1 MRAKI
6 AKQLIVGFGITAMT
20 LSGTA
25 VIARA
30 DPPPDKK
37 QQHEKHAQPKPAQ
50 AQAKPP
56 QPQGHQAQPRAPQPA
71 PQAQQ
76 HAQRPAEPAHRQA
89 PPQALPRPQPPQQ
102 ARREAAP
109 HSPPP
114 QQVRQDQA
122 GQQPPHPQQH
132 AAPPAERAQPAR
144 ASRQQPQEIRGS
156 APQTQVVRAAP
167 RPIPPPPARV
177 SAPASAPVN
186 STVQRVRLAPQA
198 QQAVI
203 TQQQRRITQY
213 SADLSQG
220 RRVAE
225 QQSVELQRQHR
236 TAQYRFMQGYV
247 SGLQQQEVALRDY
260 RYYNY
265 DSDPYFYTPA
275 DYRYYRGDS
284 YYETNEY
291 GIALLRKALNNGY
304 REGWLAGTADREDG
318 WRPSY
323 GSSYAYRDAN
333 YGYNGYYLDRG
344 AYNYYFRE
352 GFRRGYDDGYNRSY
366 RYGRYSNGTRSL
378 LGSVLNV
385 VLRIEHLG

>member
-1 MRAKI
+1 MRARI
-6 AKQLIVGFGITAMT
+6 AKQLIAGIGISAIT
-20 LSGTA
+20 LCGSA
-25 VIARA
+25 VVARA

-37 QQHEKHAQPKPAQ
+37 QHEKHAQAKPAQ
-50 AQAKPP
+50 AQPKPP
-56 QPQGHQAQPRAPQPA
+56 QPQGHQPPPRAPQHPA

-76 HAQRPAEPAHRQA
+76 HAQRPAEQAHRQP
-89 PPQALPRPQPPQQ
+89 PPQAPPRPQPAQQ
-102 ARREAAP
+102 ARHEATP
-109 HSPPP
+109 HSQPA
-114 QQVRQDQA
+114 QQARKDEPR
-122 GQQPPHPQQH
+122 QQPPHPQQH
-132 AAPPAERAQPAR
+132 AARPAEHAQPVR
-144 ASRQQPQEIRGS
+144 ETRQQPQEFRGGG
-156 APQTQVVRAAP
+156 PKKQEVRAVP

-177 SAPASAPVN
+177 SVPASGPVN
-186 STVQRVRLAPQA
+186 SSVRRVRLAPQA

-260 RYYNY
+260 RYYDY

-275 DYRYYRGDS
+275 DYRYYRGDQ

-291 GIALLRKALNNGY
+291 GIALLRQALNNGY
-304 REGWLAGTADREDG
+304 RQGWLAGTADREDG
-318 WRPSY
+318 WRPGY
-323 GSSYAYRDAN
+323 ASSYAYHDAN

-344 AYNYYFRE
+344 TYNYYFRE
-352 GFRRGYDDGYNRSY
+352 GFRRGYDDGYSSSY

-378 LGSVLNV
+378 LGSVLNL
-385 VLRIEHLG
+385 VLRVDRLG

>member
-1 MRAKI
+1 M
-6 AKQLIVGFGITAMT
+6 
-20 LSGTA
+20 
-25 VIARA
+25 
-30 DPPPDKK
+30 
-37 QQHEKHAQPKPAQ
+37 
-50 AQAKPP
+50 
-56 QPQGHQAQPRAPQPA
+56 
-71 PQAQQ
+71 
-76 HAQRPAEPAHRQA
+76 
-89 PPQALPRPQPPQQ
+89 
-102 ARREAAP
+102 
-109 HSPPP
+109 
-114 QQVRQDQA
+114 
-122 GQQPPHPQQH
+122 
-132 AAPPAERAQPAR
+132 
-144 ASRQQPQEIRGS
+144 
-156 APQTQVVRAAP
+156 
-167 RPIPPPPARV
+167 
-177 SAPASAPVN
+177 
-186 STVQRVRLAPQA
+186 
-198 QQAVI
+198 I

-260 RYYNY
+260 RYYDY

-291 GIALLRKALNNGY
+291 GIALLRQALNNGY
-304 REGWLAGTADREDG
+304 REGWQAGTADREDG

-323 GSSYAYRDAN
+323 GTSYAYRDAN

-344 AYNYYFRE
+344 TYNYYFRE
-352 GFRRGYDDGYNRSY
+352 GFRRGYDDGYNSSY

-385 VLRIEHLG
+385 VLRVERLG

>member
-6 AKQLIVGFGITAMT
+6 AKQLIAGIGISAIT
-20 LSGTA
+20 LCGTA

-37 QQHEKHAQPKPAQ
+37 QHEKHGQAKPAQ
-50 AQAKPP
+50 AKPKPP
-56 QPQGHQAQPRAPQPA
+56 QPQGHQAPPRAPQHRA

-76 HAQRPAEPAHRQA
+76 HAQRPAQQAHRQTPQQA
-89 PPQALPRPQPPQQ
+89 PPRPQPPQQ
-102 ARREAAP
+102 ARREATP
-109 HSPPP
+109 HSQPA
-114 QQVRQDQA
+114 QQVRKDEARQRA
-122 GQQPPHPQQH
+122 PHPQQH

-144 ASRQQPQEIRGS
+144 ATRQQPQKIRGG
-156 APQTQVVRAAP
+156 APQRQEVRAAP

-177 SAPASAPVN
+177 SVPASGPVN
-186 STVQRVRLAPQA
+186 STVRHVRLAPQA
-198 QQAVI
+198 QQAAI
-203 TQQQRRITQY
+203 TRQQRRITQY

-220 RRVAE
+220 RRVVE

-247 SGLQQQEVALRDY
+247 SRLQQQEVALRDY
-260 RYYNY
+260 RYYDYN
-265 DSDPYFYTPA
+265 SDPYFYTPA
-275 DYRYYRGDS
+275 DYRYYRGDQ

-291 GIALLRKALNNGY
+291 GIALLRQALNNGY

-323 GSSYAYRDAN
+323 ESSYAYRNAN

-344 AYNYYFRE
+344 TYYYYFRE
-352 GFRRGYDDGYNRSY
+352 GFRRGYDDGYSTSY

-385 VLRIEHLG
+385 VLRVERLG